1 MRSKSIWTLV
11 LSAGVLAQ
19 LAGCPV
25 DGLAPDGSTAA
36 SGGSGSLK
44 ILITDKPFPFDHIA
58 SATVTITE
66 VRAHRADADDDDGD
80 DDDAGNGN
88 ANDNAN
94 AAEDDDE
101 VADDNQ
107 NANAPDDAADS
118 AEDAPDANDNAA
130 DAGEDEG
137 DDAANDADEDDAD
150 EDDADDDSDDE
161 EDHDKD
167 GDSAWVTVF
176 SGEKSFDLLD
186 LRNGRTDLLA
196 EAELPAGTYDQLRL
210 IVTAGEVTLTDGRVF
225 PLKVP
230 SGEQSGIKLH
240 FEFEVADE
248 GQTQLLLDVDL
259 SRAFQAIP
267 SGRIDDVSTIR
278 SFKFSPSIAMR
289 LANLLE
295 AGSISGLVTDS
306 AAAPLEGAAV
316 TAYRGSGD
324 AAEEV
329 TTSVSEADG
338 SYQLIGLPSGSY
350 RLVFSKDRYADF
362 EIPAVDVQA
371 GAATENVN
379 ASLSA
384 VAQ

>member
-1 MRSKSIWTLV
+1 MRTKFIWTFSAAASV
-11 LSAGVLAQ
+11 LSLM
-19 LAGCPV
+19 AGCPV
-25 DGLAPDGSTAA
+25 DSQFPDGSG

-44 ILITDKPFPFDHIA
+44 ILITDKPFPFEHIA

-66 VRAHRADADDDDGD
+66 VRAHRADAEDDDGD
-80 DDDAGNGN
+80 DDNSN
-88 ANDNAN
+88 ENDNAN
-94 AAEDDDE
+94 AA
-101 VADDNQ
+101 ADDGSGDGDANE
-107 NANAPDDAADS
+107 NANAAGDS
-118 AEDAPDANDNAA
+118 AKDAPDANANDNAA
-130 DAGEDEG
+130 ADDAGDDDVGDDTEDSGDNSESDAAG
-137 DDAANDADEDDAD
+137 DDA
-150 EDDADDDSDDE
+150 DSP
-161 EDHDKD
+161 
-167 GDSAWVTVF
+167 WVKVF
-176 SGEKSFDLLD
+176 SGKKEFNLLD

-196 EAELPAGTYDQLRL
+196 DAELPAGSYDQLRL
-210 IVTAGEVTLTDGRVF
+210 VVTAGEVTLTDGRVF

-240 FEFEVADE
+240 FEFEVAAE

-267 SGRIDDVSTIR
+267 SGKIDDVSTIR

-289 LANLLE
+289 LVNLLE
-295 AGSISGLVTDS
+295 AGSISGLVTDN

-324 AAEEV
+324 AEEEV

-350 RLVFSKDRYADF
+350 RLVFSKEGYVDF
-362 EIPAVDVQA
+362 EIPAVEVQA

-379 ASLSA
+379 ASLSP

>member
-1 MRSKSIWTLV
+1 MRTKWIWSLSAAVSV
-11 LSAGVLAQ
+11 LSLM
-19 LAGCPV
+19 AGCPL
-25 DGLAPDGSTAA
+25 DSQSPNGSG

-44 ILITDKPFPFDHIA
+44 ILITDKPFPFEHIA

-66 VRAHRADADDDDGD
+66 VRAHRADADDDDD
-80 DDDAGNGN
+80 DDNSNENENANAAADDGSDDGDSNENANAADDSAQDAPDAN
-88 ANDNAN
+88 ANDNA
-94 AAEDDDE
+94 AAED
-101 VADDNQ
+101 A
-107 NANAPDDAADS
+107 
-118 AEDAPDANDNAA
+118 
-130 DAGEDEG
+130 G
-137 DDAANDADEDDAD
+137 DDAANDADDAADDSGDDSDSDAAGDDAD
-150 EDDADDDSDDE
+150 SP
-161 EDHDKD
+161 
-167 GDSAWVTVF
+167 WVTVF
-176 SGEKSFDLLD
+176 SGEREFNLLD

-196 EAELPAGTYDQLRL
+196 DAELPAGSYDQLRL
-210 IVTAGEVTLTDGRVF
+210 VVTAGEVTLTDGRVF

-240 FEFEVADE
+240 FEFEVAEE

-267 SGRIDDVSTIR
+267 SGHIDDVSTIR

-289 LANLLE
+289 LVNLLE
-295 AGSISGLVTDS
+295 AGSISGLVTDN

-324 AAEEV
+324 AEEEV

-350 RLVFSKDRYADF
+350 RLVFSKDGYVDF
-362 EIPAVDVQA
+362 EIPAVEVQA

-379 ASLSA
+379 ASLSP